1 MLGATAR
8 AKRSK
13 QSRLPPMLTCSEI
26 CSKRSWGEFQHKKNE
41 KPEFTWD
48 TFRNFNRNAEHKHSI
63 CKSASA
69 TTDILHPTCLTSHA
83 FFVFLSSC
91 PCNGDGAMYQWVC
104 NQVLVHLRQVHLLFR
119 TNVLALLV
127 TATAC
132 PIGVLPRLAQTAL
145 RSVHVRPA
153 LTPHPTSLSS
163 LINVC
168 SIESQL
174 VGEISISHRLQTT
187 NSFSCCIG
195 WVGAGVQGP
204 SDGGLEFSRAHQG
217 RNVWHH
223 DEGSCDLNLVTSLA
237 SLRSLISHNDIH
249 GLRHGTCRHFILI
262 FLQSHTLPVAP
273 TSWTTLCQELPIGRV
288 ATVFGRAPGWCG
300 DLELLRHSTDF
311 TLAFIALPGCNQQ
324 LRLDVSGAG
333 DRAADGHKPSGTKHA
348 ALFAHWKAN
357 KC

>member
-1 MLGATAR
+1 
-8 AKRSK
+8 
-13 QSRLPPMLTCSEI
+13 
-26 CSKRSWGEFQHKKNE
+26 
-41 KPEFTWD
+41 
-48 TFRNFNRNAEHKHSI
+48 
-63 CKSASA
+63 
-69 TTDILHPTCLTSHA
+69 
-83 FFVFLSSC
+83 
-91 PCNGDGAMYQWVC
+91 MYQWVC

-262 FLQSHTLPVAP
+262 FLQSHTLPVAQRVERLSARSFQLVVLP
-273 TSWTTLCQELPIGRV
+273 QFLVGHRAGVVTLNSCATPLISRWHSLHFQV
-288 ATVFGRAPGWCG
+288 ATSSSGLMSVVRVTVPQMVT
-300 DLELLRHSTDF
+300 S
-311 TLAFIALPGCNQQ
+311 LPGQNMQHCLLIEKLINANKSWV
-324 LRLDVSGAG
+324 RSKTIWVVVS
-333 DRAADGHKPSGTKHA
+333 DRSHKPLEMIKPPVLRRTCPACQCEDRGCRCRSPSHKRPR
-348 ALFAHWKAN
+348 
-357 KC
+357 